1 MIRLLKE
8 IYDGRKL
15 LYKLIKKQGAIT
27 IGTVIPENKVG

>member
-15 LYKLIKKQGAIT
+15 LNKLIKKQGAIT